1 MPQELLM
8 EGMTMAKTYRC
19 NLQVLHTD
27 QPRLIMAKLHHSR
40 AEKEYGKWQLY
51 YLTLFR
57 AAPSAVSKVQ
67 VSKGISGFWIPTF
80 VGTSY
85 LYLE

>member
-1 MPQELLM
+1 MMPQELLM
-8 EGMTMAKTYRC
+8 EGMTFAKTYRC

-40 AEKEYGKWQLY
+40 AQKESGNWQLY

-57 AAPSAVSKVQ
+57 AAPSAVSKGRGGAHWAPPRFGGDV
-67 VSKGISGFWIPTF
+67 GGCGFKF
-80 VGTSY
+80 
-85 LYLE
+85 